1 MTKLTLQ
8 FNAVVGSNP
17 LPEIEEITRRLSL
30 AIEGVREE
38 SPISGKKL
46 KLVDVSGTPEA
57 MLLLRDEMRRFPAI
71 TLKEE
76 RTGFIRRAR

>member
-1 MTKLTLQ
+1 MSKLTLQ
-8 FNAVVGSNP
+8 FNALVGPNH
-17 LPEIEEITRRLSL
+17 LPEIEAITKRLSL
-30 AIEGVREE
+30 AIDSVREE

-46 KLVDVSGTPEA
+46 KFVSVSGTPENLIMFRA
-57 MLLLRDEMRRFPAI
+57 EMRRFPSI

>member
-1 MTKLTLQ
+1 MTKVTLQ
-8 FNAVVGSNP
+8 FNAVVGPNH

-30 AIEGVREE
+30 AIDGVREE

-57 MLLLRDEMRRFPAI
+57 MLLLRAEMRRFPAI